1 MFAHLEQG
9 ILDRVKNVYVINL
22 TYNRSGTS
30 TPAGGKGYRKI
41 IHIYALVSD

>member
-22 TYNRSGTS
+22 TYNRSRAF
-30 TPAGGKGYRKI
+30 TPACCKGYR
-41 IHIYALVSD
+41 